1 MILDK
6 GIVNFFH
13 EKSNSGIGNMPG
25 QELIESYSAWY
36 GTRTVGYNRMY
47 TAKQANVQVDALIRI
62 LEPPEDVFIY
72 ADDICRIEDG
82 LYYRIKAVQHLRD
95 EDSGDDVLD
104 ITLTRIGEKY
114 GNNRR
119 A

>member
-25 QELIESYSAWY
+25 QELIEFYSAWY
-36 GTRTVGYNRMY
+36 GSRTVGYNRMY

-62 LEPPEDVFIY
+62 LELPEDVFIY
-72 ADDICRIEDG
+72 ADDICRLEDG
-82 LYYRIKAVQHLRD
+82 IYYRIKAVQRLRD
-95 EDSGDDVLD
+95 EEAGDDVLD